1 MIGALFGQR
10 RVYILWKWAGH
21 KVQTML
27 EGRKAFIEEVLAD
40 MNSLILQ
47 NVMSADMTK
56 VMLSTD
62 KT

>member
-10 RVYILWKWAGH
+10 RVYILWKWGWA
-21 KVQTML
+21 QAML
-27 EGRKAFIEEVLAD
+27 EGRKAFIEEVLVD

>member
-1 MIGALFGQR
+1 
-10 RVYILWKWAGH
+10 
-21 KVQTML
+21 ML
-27 EGRKAFIEEVLAD
+27 EGRKAFIEEVLVD